1 MSDKHNPL
9 NSGICLARRRFV
21 TGLALGAGCAGLG
34 FGGRLLAASMKQQ
47 GPHTL
52 RGTDFNLTIGEQA
65 VNFTGTPRVAT
76 TVNGSL
82 PAPILRW
89 RVGDTVTLRV
99 TNLLPETSSI
109 HWHGI
114 ILPSAMDGVPGIAT
128 DFNGI
133 RPGETFTYR
142 FPVTQS
148 GTYWYHSHSGFQEQ
162 TGLYGPIVIDPRE
175 PDPVAYDRDYV
186 VMFSDWTDEDP
197 NDVYRKLKKLSHY
210 YNFNERTHAD
220 LMRDI
225 ETKGLEATWNDRR
238 MWNRMRMSQRDL
250 SDVTG
255 YTYTFLTNGH
265 TPADGWTGLF
275 RKGEKVRLRFIN
287 GSAMTFFDVR
297 IPGLKMTVVAA
308 DGQNVE
314 PVTVE
319 EFRLGVAETYDVIVE
334 PMHDM
339 AYTIFAQDIA
349 RSGYARGT
357 LTPDLSMT
365 AEIPE
370 MDPVPSLGHND
381 MGMAMHGME
390 HMGHDMGAMSHSQ
403 HLMPDGQMM
412 SGMDHSQ
419 HVMAEG
425 AAMGGMDHSQHQ
437 MPDGQMMPG
446 MDHSQ
451 HVMAEGA
458 AMGGMDHSPHQ
469 MPDGQIMPGMDHSQ
483 HVMPKAA
490 AMAGMDHSQHQMPN
504 GRMMSGMSHDAHQM
518 AISGG
523 VDRST
528 LKPNPSDFTAGPVTH
543 ARTEYGPHIDMRADA
558 AQYRLDD
565 PGVGLRDNGRKVL
578 TYADLRNLRV
588 SPDMREP
595 DREIELHLTGNMGRY
610 MWSINGVKHADAE
623 PLRWKLGER
632 LRITFVND
640 TMMNH
645 PMHLHGMWS
654 DLETGDNNFLPRK
667 HTVIVQPGSRIS
679 YRVTVDAQ
687 GGWAYHCHL
696 LYHMLGMF
704 RTVIV
709 S

>member
-1 MSDKHNPL
+1 MSSSNDPNHLWGRRMRRPTLHTNVSSPEAVSL
-9 NSGICLARRRFV
+9 TRRRFV
-21 TGLALGAGCAGLG
+21 QGLAMGGACAGIGLG
-34 FGGRLLAASMKQQ
+34 SGSLMAAAMREA
-47 GPHTL
+47 GPQTL
-52 RGTDFNLTIGEQA
+52 RGTDFNLTIAEQA
-65 VNFTGTPRVAT
+65 VNFTGAPRVAT

-114 ILPSAMDGVPGIAT
+114 ILPSAMDGVPGIA
-128 DFNGI
+128 NGFKGI
-133 RPGETFTYR
+133 KPGETFTYR

-175 PDPVAYDRDYV
+175 PDPIAYDRDYV

-220 LMRDI
+220 LIRDI
-225 ETKGLEATWNDRR
+225 ETKGLEATWNDRK
-238 MWNRMRMSQRDL
+238 MWNQMRMSQRDL

-255 YTYTFLTNGH
+255 YTYTFLTNGR
-265 TPADGWTGLF
+265 TPADGWSGLF

-314 PVTVE
+314 PVTVD

-339 AYTIFAQDIA
+339 AYTVFAQDIA
-349 RSGYARGT
+349 RTGYARGT
-357 LTPDLSMT
+357 LTPDPAMT

-370 MDPVPSLGHND
+370 MDQVPNLGHND
-381 MGMAMHGME
+381 MGMAMHGMQ
-390 HMGHDMGAMSHSQ
+390 HMGHDMGAMNPAQ
-403 HLMPDGQMM
+403 HRMPDGQMM

-419 HVMAEG
+419 HVMSEG
-425 AAMGGMDHSQHQ
+425 TAMSGMDHSQY
-437 MPDGQMMPG
+437 
-446 MDHSQ
+446 
-451 HVMAEGA
+451 VMSE
-458 AMGGMDHSPHQ
+458 ST
-469 MPDGQIMPGMDHSQ
+469 
-483 HVMPKAA
+483 V
-490 AMAGMDHSQHQMPN
+490 MAGMDHSQHAVPKVAAMAAMDHSQHRMPN
-504 GRMMSGMSHDAHQM
+504 GQMMPGMSHDAHQM
-518 AISGG
+518 AVIGG

-543 ARTEYGPHIDMRADA
+543 AKTEYGPHIDMRADA

-565 PGVGLRDNGRKVL
+565 PGVGLRNNGRRVL

-588 SPDMREP
+588 SPDRREP

-610 MWSINGVKHADAE
+610 MWSIDGVKHADAE

-679 YRVTVDAQ
+679 YRVTVDAE